1 MHLMNY
7 HHSSSCISSK
17 QTGTLPVA
25 SPTNCCKPC
34 CYAAEYG
41 VLQKDLHNKNTHAYA
56 WALGTSKG
64 NRTPDFA
71 LRGQRLNRLTMEAYG
86 WGTRIRT

>member
-1 MHLMNY
+1 MTVYKIGN
-7 HHSSSCISSK
+7 K
-17 QTGTLPVA
+17 KGNTKKTTA
-25 SPTNCCKPC
+25 S
-34 CYAAEYG
+34 A
-41 VLQKDLHNKNTHAYA
+41 VVF
-56 WALGTSKG
+56 GTSKG